1 MTKRKYRNRAIR
13 IHEDIFDVDSEKCK
27 KINRMD
33 QEMEEFNKA
42 LALKTTEN
50 VESNYSHLKS
60 HHENNMLATNL
71 FILFLIFIKNHC

>member
-13 IHEDIFDVDSEKCK
+13 IHEDIFDVDSEKWK
-27 KINRMD
+27 KID

-50 VESNYSHLKS
+50 FESNYSHLKS